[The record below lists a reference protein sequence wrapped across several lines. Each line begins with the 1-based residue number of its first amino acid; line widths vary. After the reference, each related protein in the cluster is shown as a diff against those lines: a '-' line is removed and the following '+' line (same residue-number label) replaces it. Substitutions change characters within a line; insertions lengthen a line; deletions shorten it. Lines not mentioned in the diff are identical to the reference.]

1 MKRLIEKGL
10 MFGNLVPVDS
20 PALVERYNRALKH
33 LTGRETK
40 LADFY
45 IDISGYS
52 LEIGE
57 ELGDPLYLNPNGCNR
72 QFILLSIA
80 QKTAPLLNAKF
91 SSSRQILRDYIELNE
106 AELFALTAR
115 DAVAGEL
122 VNSIYDLSDPERL
135 FDIRRIKVEADT
147 TGNTVAEAQAL
158 VEKIDRFKSEED
170 AWFDDVLIAEMIG
183 LASETGDVLKN
194 PVALTP
200 LSVDE
205 QNFWTSHFGGL
216 YIFRDVAH
224 PAAISVASSSKF
236 ADLPIAKVFS
246 LKDRNAVARFLELNE
261 LVEPIVRARGIDAG
275 AILGQKMDFILVDVA
290 AELGHDIS
298 QASRRELRMLAQK
311 IGPDLPEEFHAL
323 AALKRWA
330 ESGGDWPKISSE
342 HPAYFYTLRAR
353 PGVDQMIVNQLL
365 SELSPLD
372 IRQLFICHKELFYKT
387 YRRWSAAKRG
397 YVADYLEREYQ
408 IDKAGA
414 REALFGGA
422 PMEEPFE
429 APRAKSS
436 KKSARKAAQPWG
448 KKKPDIIDLVGPW
461 GPVLKGRK

>member
-40 LADFY
+40 LTDFY

-52 LEIGE
+52 LEVGE
-57 ELGDPLYLNPNGCNR
+57 ELEDPLYLNPNGCNR
-72 QFILLSIA
+72 QFILLSTA

-122 VNSIYDLSDPERL
+122 VNSIYDVSDPERL

-147 TGNTVAEAQAL
+147 TGNTVAEAQELA
-158 VEKIDRFKSEED
+158 EKIDRFKNEED

-183 LASETGDVLKN
+183 LASETGDVLNN

-200 LSVDE
+200 MSVDT

-216 YIFRDVAH
+216 YLFRDVEH
-224 PAAISVASSSKF
+224 PAAISVAANNKF
-236 ADLPIAKVFS
+236 SELPIAKVFS

-261 LVEPIVRARGIDAG
+261 LVEPIVRARGIDAI
-275 AILGQKMDFILVDVA
+275 AVLGQKMDFILVDVA
-290 AELGHDIS
+290 AELGHDVGK
-298 QASRRELRMLAQK
+298 ASPRDLRMLAQK
-311 IGPDLPEEFHAL
+311 IGADLPAEFHAL

-330 ESGGDWPKISSE
+330 ESGGPWPKISSE

-353 PGVDQMIVNQLL
+353 PGPDQAIVNQLL

-397 YVADYLEREYQ
+397 YVADYLAREYQ

-422 PMEEPFE
+422 SMEEPAQE
-429 APRAKSS
+429 RAPKAA
-436 KKSARKAAQPWG
+436 KKSRKKTPQPWG